1 MERPSALFISG
12 AIAFTLIALGYLLGY
27 GMLSEQ
33 TQRIIQLETQTKLTF
48 NNQMEL
54 YKNLARLD
62 NTLGEFKTANRGEVK
77 KLLLKIDGITEEIQ
91 DWRNEYTAFLDGV
104 RDDIDNLTSVDL
116 GKVNVEKDT
125 KKGR

>member
-33 TQRIIQLETQTKLTF
+33 TQKITQLETQTKRTF
-48 NNQMEL
+48 DSQLEL
-54 YKNLARLD
+54 YKSLAKLD
-62 NTLGEFKTANRGEVK
+62 STLGEFRTANRREVK
-77 KLLLKIDGITEEIQ
+77 RLLLKVNGITEEIQ
-91 DWRNEYTAFLDGV
+91 NWRNEYTTFLDSV
-104 RDDIDNLTSVDL
+104 QDDIDSLTSVDL
-116 GKVNVEKDT
+116 GKVNVEKDR